1 MLFKRIHRQPIT
13 LTPSSP
19 HISPSVKIAA
29 TRPRSAACCRTSPWR
44 HAPRWWRSERRRPG
58 PADPDPSWG
67 TKRRRKHVFFC
78 FF

>member
-13 LTPSSP
+13 LTPSST
-19 HISPSVKIAA
+19 ISPSVWLAA
-29 TRPRSAACCRTSPWR
+29 RPRSAACCRTSPWR

-67 TKRRRKHVFFC
+67 TKRRRTRFFW